1 MNKFTNTLKIL
12 FLIFAI
18 ATSLISSFT
27 YCVTKNTTEATYWLV
42 WTVFFTLMIVLYEVI
57 GKQTKKDKYHLRSII
72 KGKPSPKIKE
82 VVDSLTPE
90 VMEEARKELEYNAFD
105 EEINKPK
112 FKVGDWITSDVA
124 HDDYRTCRVVKIDV
138 EYGRYVIESIYGY
151 IGYNDYN
158 IFDSMYRLWT
168 IQDATKGDVLYSKAE
183 DGVEYIVMLKNI
195 NKAKNINSYCRYN
208 SVSGFDVNVYAV
220 LNYVYDK
227 ISPATIIQRNLLF
240 QKMKEACYEWDSD
253 KLELKKLETI
263 NKQEGETEWDGSE
276 IAPPVDSD
284 VCG

>member
-90 VMEEARKELEYNAFD
+90 VMEEARKEL
-105 EEINKPK
+105 
-112 FKVGDWITSDVA
+112 
-124 HDDYRTCRVVKIDV
+124 DDT
-138 EYGRYVIESIYGY
+138 E
-151 IGYNDYN
+151 
-158 IFDSMYRLWT
+158 
-168 IQDATKGDVLYSKAE
+168 
-183 DGVEYIVMLKNI
+183 
-195 NKAKNINSYCRYN
+195 
-208 SVSGFDVNVYAV
+208 NV
-220 LNYVYDK
+220 
-227 ISPATIIQRNLLF
+227 
-240 QKMKEACYEWDSD
+240 
-253 KLELKKLETI
+253 
-263 NKQEGETEWDGSE
+263 
-276 IAPPVDSD
+276 
-284 VCG
+284 